1 MNRWRRP
8 SVSSPR
14 PVRLRSCEP
23 AEAGAEIFPAE
34 GIKRLAYL
42 PVICCICAALLGR
55 IDK

>member
-1 MNRWRRP
+1 LNRWRRP
-8 SVSSPR
+8 NVSWPR

-42 PVICCICAALLGR
+42 PVMCSICTALLGR
-55 IDK
+55 IDE